1 MLQWPCRSGEAKCT
15 DLWQAVK
22 KVAKQKGTTWL
33 LWFEVQLHQPYLG
46 VHSHSPGLLREP
58 HAPFLQLKKKKK
70 KNQLTFFLPQIART
84 LRIWYSMTTCIQNRI
99 FQFLKERK
107 KEKNKTLA
115 LCHFFFPHPHLM
127 IGPWHTR
134 QRLRWHLALMAVSI
148 TRAGHVVPPKAQ

>member
-1 MLQWPCRSGEAKCT
+1 MLQWPCRSGKAKCT

-46 VHSHSPGLLREP
+46 VHSHFPGLLREP
-58 HAPFLQLKKKKK
+58 HAPFLQLKKKKKK

-115 LCHFFFPHPHLM
+115 LCHFFFPTPSFNDRALAHKTETALTLGSYGCKH
-127 IGPWHTR
+127 HTCWSCR
-134 QRLRWHLALMAVSI
+134 
-148 TRAGHVVPPKAQ
+148 PP